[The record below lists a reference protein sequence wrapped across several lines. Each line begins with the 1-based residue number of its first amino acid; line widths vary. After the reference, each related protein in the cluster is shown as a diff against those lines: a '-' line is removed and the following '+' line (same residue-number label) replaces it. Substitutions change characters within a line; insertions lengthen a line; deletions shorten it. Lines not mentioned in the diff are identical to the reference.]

1 MKNNIQKQQGTILVV
16 SLVLLTILT
25 LAGVSNMTSSTLDL
39 KISTNSR
46 ASFNSFQ
53 AASSAIS
60 EAMGDSNLDYTDAAE
75 QQLSGS
81 YKYLT
86 GKDSNGGDIYIQ
98 VKVEI
103 TQGEK
108 VNIGTALNQAEY
120 GQSLGGRSGSARFMY
135 REIRV
140 TASSGN
146 STSVQVQGIRK
157 SL

>member
-86 GKDSNGGDIYIQ
+86 GKDSKRADISIS
-98 VKVEI
+98 VKVKI
-103 TQGEK
+103 TQGKE
-108 VNIGTALNQAEY
+108 VNRGTALDQAEY
-120 GQSLGGRSGSARFMY
+120 GQSLGRSGTARFMY
-135 REIRV
+135 REIRA

-146 STSVQVQGIRK
+146 SRSVQVQGVRK
-157 SL
+157 RL

>member
-1 MKNNIQKQQGTILVV
+1 MKNNIQKQQGTILIV

-60 EAMGDSNLDYTDAAE
+60 EAMGDANLDYTDETE

-81 YKYLT
+81 YEYLT
-86 GKDSNGGDIYIQ
+86 GEDSRGADISIS
-98 VKVEI
+98 VKVKI
-103 TQGEK
+103 TQGTE
-108 VNIGTALNQAEY
+108 VNRGTALDQAEY
-120 GQSLGGRSGSARFMY
+120 GQSLVRSSTARFMY

-146 STSVQVQGIRK
+146 SRSVQVQGVRK
-157 SL
+157 RL

>member
-46 ASFNSFQ
+46 ASFNNFQ
-53 AASSAIS
+53 AANSAIS
-60 EAMGDSNLDYTDAAE
+60 QAMGDNTLDYTD
-75 QQLSGS
+75 GS
-81 YKYLT
+81 MQSKTYKYLT
-86 GKDSNGGDIYIQ
+86 GKDSKRADISIS
-98 VKVEI
+98 VKVKI
-103 TQGEK
+103 TQGKE
-108 VNIGTALNQAEY
+108 VNRGTALDQAEY
-120 GQSLGGRSGSARFMY
+120 GQSLGRSGTARFMY
-135 REIRV
+135 REIRA

-146 STSVQVQGIRK
+146 SRSVQVQGIRK